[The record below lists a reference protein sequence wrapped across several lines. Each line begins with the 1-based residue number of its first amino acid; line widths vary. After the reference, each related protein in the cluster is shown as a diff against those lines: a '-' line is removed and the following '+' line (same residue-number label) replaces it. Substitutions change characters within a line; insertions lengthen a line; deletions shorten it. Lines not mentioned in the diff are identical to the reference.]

1 MGLLSENGDIVH
13 SMFQQLKEKGELPKL
28 DLECLATI
36 QNVEKCNEIPKLSEC
51 NL

>member
-1 MGLLSENGDIVH
+1 MGLLSEDGDIVQ
-13 SMFQQLKEKGELPKL
+13 SKFQQLKEEELPNL

-36 QNVEKCNEIPKLSEC
+36 QKVEKCNEVSKLSAC